1 MRYLFILIFLFV
13 SLDNLSQDRSQWSR
27 GAAGQNFQMPNMIV
41 KGKLVDS
48 ESNDGLSYATISIVT
63 LDSILISGGITDD
76 NGKFKIEINPR
87 KMMEKIREERKAN
100 SRGTGM
106 GLIAEITYVGY
117 KIKKVS
123 IPFTRENR
131 EVDLK
136 NIILESDATALSEVT
151 VRAEKSSLEL
161 KLDKRVFNV
170 GKDLSNK
177 GGTAEEIL
185 ENIPSIDLDI
195 EGNISLRGSQS
206 VRILIDGKPASMM
219 GFDGPNAF
227 KQLQGNEI
235 DKVEIITSKP
245 NPILLNQ
252 LSNIFIMSKAWSE
265 KNFAMSPQ
273 NWDAGQ
279 ETFSATNALGTG
291 PFKITLREPNTK
303 TVFKRNKHWWGEMK
317 DKSVTQIELM
327 PIKNAATR
335 VAALLSGEIDLVTDA
350 PVQDLKR
357 IGSSSGHKVEST
369 AQMRTI
375 FLGMDQAADKLRT
388 GNTGD
393 NPFKKKEVRQALYQ
407 AIDIEAIKKKVMR
420 GLSEPAGIITFP
432 GVNGY
437 TADLDKRLPYDVNA
451 AKKLLADAGY
461 PNGFD
466 VELRC
471 PNDRYV
477 NDEAICTAVVGML
490 GKIGVNVN
498 LFAQTKSK
506 HFKELKDDQGDFY
519 MLGWGVPTLD
529 SHYVFHYLYE
539 TGASWNKV
547 NFSNADVDAAIRV
560 MEGEVDLDKRN
571 AAIAKAWK
579 IVKDDIS
586 YLPLHHQVI
595 SWASKS
601 NVNVP
606 IRPNNEPL
614 FRTASFN

>member
-1 MRYLFILIFLFV
+1 MKFRNFIKILLAFLIVFAPSNGIAKTIKWSMQGDSLTLDPHAQNEGPTTQVSRQIYEALVTRGLDMSIGPQLATKWKAVDPNTWYFFLREDVKF
-13 SLDNLSQDRSQWSR
+13 SN
-27 GAAGQNFQMPNMIV
+27 GQPMT
-41 KGKLVDS
+41 S
-48 ESNDGLSYATISIVT
+48 EDVVFSILRAKQRTSDFKEYISTISGV
-63 LDSILISGGITDD
+63 
-76 NGKFKIEINPR
+76 
-87 KMMEKIREERKAN
+87 KA
-100 SRGTGM
+100 
-106 GLIAEITYVGY
+106 
-117 KIKKVS
+117 
-123 IPFTRENR
+123 
-131 EVDLK
+131 
-136 NIILESDATALSEVT
+136 
-151 VRAEKSSLEL
+151 
-161 KLDKRVFNV
+161 
-170 GKDLSNK
+170 
-177 GGTAEEIL
+177 
-185 ENIPSIDLDI
+185 
-195 EGNISLRGSQS
+195 
-206 VRILIDGKPASMM
+206 
-219 GFDGPNAF
+219 
-227 KQLQGNEI
+227 I
-235 DKVEIITSKP
+235 DKYTVQIKTSKP

-252 LSNIFIMSKAWSE
+252 LSNIFIMSKEWSA
-265 KNFAMSPQ
+265 KNFALSPQ

-279 ETFSATNALGTG
+279 ETFSATNAMGTG

-303 TVFKRNKHWWGEMK
+303 TVFKKNGKWWGNVEHNI
-317 DKSVTQIELM
+317 TEIQLL

-350 PVQDLKR
+350 PVQDLGR
-357 IGSSSGHKVEST
+357 IESSAGHKVAST
-369 AQMRTI
+369 PQMRTI
-375 FLGMDQAADKLRT
+375 FLGMDQAADKLRS

-432 GVNGY
+432 GVTGY
-437 TADLDKRLPYDVNA
+437 TKALDKRLPYDVDA

-461 PNGFD
+461 PSGFD

-498 LFAQTKSK
+498 LFSQTKSK
-506 HFKELKDDQGDFY
+506 HFKELKDNQGDFY

-539 TGASWNKV
+539 TDASWNKV

-579 IVKDDIS
+579 IVKDDIA

-601 NVNVP
+601 NVDVP

-614 FRTASFN
+614 FRFSKVN

>member
-1 MRYLFILIFLFV
+1 MKFKNFIKIFFAILFV
-13 SLDNLSQDRSQWSR
+13 FVSTHSFAKTIKWSMQGDSLTLDPHAQNEGPTTQVSRQVYEALVTRGLDMSIEPQLATDWKTTDPNTWVFNLRKD
-27 GAAGQNFQMPNMIV
+27 V
-41 KGKLVDS
+41 KFS
-48 ESNDGLSYATISIVT
+48 DGTDMTAKDVVFSILRAKQPTSDFKEYISTISDV
-63 LDSILISGGITDD
+63 
-76 NGKFKIEINPR
+76 K
-87 KMMEKIREERKAN
+87 
-100 SRGTGM
+100 
-106 GLIAEITYVGY
+106 
-117 KIKKVS
+117 
-123 IPFTRENR
+123 
-131 EVDLK
+131 
-136 NIILESDATALSEVT
+136 
-151 VRAEKSSLEL
+151 
-161 KLDKRVFNV
+161 
-170 GKDLSNK
+170 
-177 GGTAEEIL
+177 
-185 ENIPSIDLDI
+185 
-195 EGNISLRGSQS
+195 
-206 VRILIDGKPASMM
+206 
-219 GFDGPNAF
+219 
-227 KQLQGNEI
+227 EI
-235 DKVEIITSKP
+235 DNYTVQVSTSKP

-252 LSNIFIMSKAWSE
+252 LSNIFIMSKKWSID
-265 KNFAMSPQ
+265 FGATVSQ
-273 NWDAGQ
+273 NWDGGE
-279 ETFSATNALGTG
+279 ETFSATNAMGTG

-303 TVFKRNKHWWGEMK
+303 TVFERNSNWWGSMK
-317 DKSVTQIELM
+317 DNSVSEIHLL
-327 PIKNAATR
+327 PIKNSATR
-335 VAALLSGEIDLVTDA
+335 VAALLSGEVDLVTDA
-350 PVQDLKR
+350 PVQDLAR
-357 IGSSSGHKVEST
+357 IGNSADHEVVST

-375 FLGMDQAADKLRT
+375 FLGMDQAADKLRS

-437 TADLDKRLPYDVNA
+437 TEELDKRLPYDVDA

-461 PNGFD
+461 PKGFD

-506 HFKELKDDQGDFY
+506 HFKELKEDKGDFY

-539 TGASWNKV
+539 SGASWNKV
-547 NFSNADVDAAIRV
+547 NFSNSDVDAAIRV

-571 AAIAKAWK
+571 AAIANAWK

-595 SWASKS
+595 SWATKN
-601 NVNVP
+601 NVDVP

-614 FRTASFN
+614 FRFASFK

>member
-1 MRYLFILIFLFV
+1 MKFKNFIKIFFAILFV
-13 SLDNLSQDRSQWSR
+13 FTSTH
-27 GAAGQNFQMPNMIV
+27 
-41 KGKLVDS
+41 
-48 ESNDGLSYATISIVT
+48 SYAKTIKWSMQGDSLTLDPHAQNEGPTTQVSRQVYEALVTRGLDMSIEPQLATDWKTTDPNTWVFNLRKDVKFSDGTDMTAKDVVFSILRAKQPTSDFKEYISTISDV
-63 LDSILISGGITDD
+63 
-76 NGKFKIEINPR
+76 K
-87 KMMEKIREERKAN
+87 
-100 SRGTGM
+100 
-106 GLIAEITYVGY
+106 
-117 KIKKVS
+117 
-123 IPFTRENR
+123 
-131 EVDLK
+131 
-136 NIILESDATALSEVT
+136 
-151 VRAEKSSLEL
+151 
-161 KLDKRVFNV
+161 
-170 GKDLSNK
+170 
-177 GGTAEEIL
+177 
-185 ENIPSIDLDI
+185 
-195 EGNISLRGSQS
+195 
-206 VRILIDGKPASMM
+206 
-219 GFDGPNAF
+219 
-227 KQLQGNEI
+227 EI
-235 DKVEIITSKP
+235 DNYTVQVSTSKP

-252 LSNIFIMSKAWSE
+252 LSNIFIMSKKWSID
-265 KNFAMSPQ
+265 FGATVSQ
-273 NWDAGQ
+273 NWDGGE
-279 ETFSATNALGTG
+279 ETFSATNAMGTG

-303 TVFKRNKHWWGEMK
+303 TVFERNSNWWGSMK
-317 DKSVTQIELM
+317 DNSVSEIHLL
-327 PIKNAATR
+327 PIKNSATR
-335 VAALLSGEIDLVTDA
+335 VAALLSGEVDLVTDA
-350 PVQDLKR
+350 PVQDLAR
-357 IGSSSGHKVEST
+357 IGNSADHDVVST

-375 FLGMDQAADKLRT
+375 FLGMDQAADKLRS

-437 TADLDKRLPYDVNA
+437 TQDLDKRLPYDVDA

-461 PNGFD
+461 PKGFD

-506 HFKELKDDQGDFY
+506 HFKELKEDKGDFY

-539 TGASWNKV
+539 SGASWNKV
-547 NFSNADVDAAIRV
+547 NFSNSEVDAAIRV

-571 AAIAKAWK
+571 AAIANAWK

-595 SWASKS
+595 SWATKNS
-601 NVNVP
+601 VDVP

-614 FRTASFN
+614 FRFASFK

>member
-1 MRYLFILIFLFV
+1 MKFKNFIKIFFAILFV
-13 SLDNLSQDRSQWSR
+13 FVSTH
-27 GAAGQNFQMPNMIV
+27 
-41 KGKLVDS
+41 
-48 ESNDGLSYATISIVT
+48 SYAKTIKWSMQGDSLTLDPHAQNEGPTTQVSRQVYEALVTRGLDMSIEPQLATDWKTTDPNTWVFNLRKGVKFSDGTDMTAKDVVFSILRAKQPTSDFKEYISTISDV
-63 LDSILISGGITDD
+63 
-76 NGKFKIEINPR
+76 K
-87 KMMEKIREERKAN
+87 
-100 SRGTGM
+100 
-106 GLIAEITYVGY
+106 
-117 KIKKVS
+117 
-123 IPFTRENR
+123 
-131 EVDLK
+131 
-136 NIILESDATALSEVT
+136 
-151 VRAEKSSLEL
+151 
-161 KLDKRVFNV
+161 
-170 GKDLSNK
+170 
-177 GGTAEEIL
+177 
-185 ENIPSIDLDI
+185 
-195 EGNISLRGSQS
+195 
-206 VRILIDGKPASMM
+206 
-219 GFDGPNAF
+219 
-227 KQLQGNEI
+227 EI
-235 DKVEIITSKP
+235 DNYTVQVTTSKP

-252 LSNIFIMSKAWSE
+252 LSNIFIMSKKWSID
-265 KNFAMSPQ
+265 FGATVSQ
-273 NWDAGQ
+273 NWDGGE
-279 ETFSATNALGTG
+279 ETFSATNAMGTG

-303 TVFKRNKHWWGEMK
+303 TVFERNSNWWGSMK
-317 DKSVTQIELM
+317 DNSVTEIHLL
-327 PIKNAATR
+327 PIKNSATR
-335 VAALLSGEIDLVTDA
+335 VAALLSGEVDLVTDA
-350 PVQDLKR
+350 PVQDLAR
-357 IGSSSGHKVEST
+357 IGNSADHEVVST

-375 FLGMDQAADKLRT
+375 FLGMDQAADKLRS

-437 TADLDKRLPYDVNA
+437 TQDLDKRLPYDVDA

-461 PNGFD
+461 PKGFD

-506 HFKELKDDQGDFY
+506 HFKELKEDKGDFY

-539 TGASWNKV
+539 SGASWNKV
-547 NFSNADVDAAIRV
+547 NFSNSEVDAAIRV

-571 AAIAKAWK
+571 AAIANAWK

-595 SWASKS
+595 SWATKNS
-601 NVNVP
+601 VDVP

-614 FRTASFN
+614 FRFASFK

>member
-1 MRYLFILIFLFV
+1 MKFKNFIKIFFAILFV
-13 SLDNLSQDRSQWSR
+13 FVSTH
-27 GAAGQNFQMPNMIV
+27 
-41 KGKLVDS
+41 
-48 ESNDGLSYATISIVT
+48 SYAKTIKWSMQGDSLTLDPHAQNEGPTTQVSRQVYEALVTRGLDMSIEPQLATDWKTTDPNTWVFNLRKDVKFSDGTDMTAKDVVFSILRAKQPTSDFKEYISTISDV
-63 LDSILISGGITDD
+63 
-76 NGKFKIEINPR
+76 K
-87 KMMEKIREERKAN
+87 
-100 SRGTGM
+100 
-106 GLIAEITYVGY
+106 
-117 KIKKVS
+117 
-123 IPFTRENR
+123 
-131 EVDLK
+131 
-136 NIILESDATALSEVT
+136 
-151 VRAEKSSLEL
+151 
-161 KLDKRVFNV
+161 
-170 GKDLSNK
+170 
-177 GGTAEEIL
+177 
-185 ENIPSIDLDI
+185 
-195 EGNISLRGSQS
+195 
-206 VRILIDGKPASMM
+206 
-219 GFDGPNAF
+219 
-227 KQLQGNEI
+227 EI
-235 DKVEIITSKP
+235 DNYTVQVTTSKP

-252 LSNIFIMSKAWSE
+252 LSNIFIMSKKWSID
-265 KNFAMSPQ
+265 FGATVSQ
-273 NWDAGQ
+273 NWDGGE
-279 ETFSATNALGTG
+279 ETFSATNAMGTG

-303 TVFKRNKHWWGEMK
+303 TVFERNSNWWGSMK
-317 DKSVTQIELM
+317 DNSVTEIHLL
-327 PIKNAATR
+327 PIKNSATR
-335 VAALLSGEIDLVTDA
+335 VAALLSGEVDLVTDA
-350 PVQDLKR
+350 PVQDLAR
-357 IGSSSGHKVEST
+357 IGNSADHEVVST

-375 FLGMDQAADKLRT
+375 FLGMDQAADKLRS

-437 TADLDKRLPYDVNA
+437 TQDLDKRLPYDVDA

-461 PNGFD
+461 PKGFD

-506 HFKELKDDQGDFY
+506 HFKELKEDKGDFY

-539 TGASWNKV
+539 SGASWNKV
-547 NFSNADVDAAIRV
+547 NFSNSEVDAAIRV

-571 AAIAKAWK
+571 AAIANAWK

-595 SWASKS
+595 SWATKK
-601 NVNVP
+601 NVDVP

-614 FRTASFN
+614 FRFASFK

>member
-1 MRYLFILIFLFV
+1 MKFKNFIKIFFAILFV
-13 SLDNLSQDRSQWSR
+13 FVSTH
-27 GAAGQNFQMPNMIV
+27 
-41 KGKLVDS
+41 
-48 ESNDGLSYATISIVT
+48 SYAKTIKWSMQGDSLTLDPHAQNEGPTTQVSRQVYEALVTRGLDMSIEPQLATDWKTTDPNTWVFNLRKDVKFSDGTDMTAKDVVFSILRAKQPTSDFKEYISTISDV
-63 LDSILISGGITDD
+63 
-76 NGKFKIEINPR
+76 K
-87 KMMEKIREERKAN
+87 
-100 SRGTGM
+100 
-106 GLIAEITYVGY
+106 
-117 KIKKVS
+117 
-123 IPFTRENR
+123 
-131 EVDLK
+131 
-136 NIILESDATALSEVT
+136 
-151 VRAEKSSLEL
+151 
-161 KLDKRVFNV
+161 
-170 GKDLSNK
+170 
-177 GGTAEEIL
+177 
-185 ENIPSIDLDI
+185 
-195 EGNISLRGSQS
+195 
-206 VRILIDGKPASMM
+206 
-219 GFDGPNAF
+219 
-227 KQLQGNEI
+227 EI
-235 DKVEIITSKP
+235 DNYTVQVTTSKP

-252 LSNIFIMSKAWSE
+252 LSNIFIMSKKWSID
-265 KNFAMSPQ
+265 FGATVSQ
-273 NWDAGQ
+273 NWDGGE
-279 ETFSATNALGTG
+279 ETFSATNAMGTG

-303 TVFKRNKHWWGEMK
+303 TVFERNSNWWGSMK
-317 DKSVTQIELM
+317 DNSVTEIHLL
-327 PIKNAATR
+327 PIKNSATR
-335 VAALLSGEIDLVTDA
+335 VAALLSGEVDLVTDA
-350 PVQDLKR
+350 PVQDLAR
-357 IGSSSGHKVEST
+357 IGNSADHEVVST

-375 FLGMDQAADKLRT
+375 FLGMDQAADKLRS

-437 TADLDKRLPYDVNA
+437 TQDLDKRLPYDVDA

-461 PNGFD
+461 PKGFD

-506 HFKELKDDQGDFY
+506 HFKELKEDKGDFY

-539 TGASWNKV
+539 SGASWNKV
-547 NFSNADVDAAIRV
+547 NFSNSEVDAAIRV

-571 AAIAKAWK
+571 AAIANAWK

-595 SWASKS
+595 SWATKN
-601 NVNVP
+601 NVDVP

-614 FRTASFN
+614 FRFASFK

>member
-1 MRYLFILIFLFV
+1 MKTKNLLKIFLTILFVFV
-13 SLDNLSQDRSQWSR
+13 SSNSWAKTIKWSMQGDSLTLDPH
-27 GAAGQNFQMPNMIV
+27 GQNEGPTTQVSRQIYEALVTRGLDMSIGPQLATKWKAVDPNTWYFFLREDV
-41 KGKLVDS
+41 KFSNGQKMTS
-48 ESNDGLSYATISIVT
+48 EDVVFSILRAKQPTSDFKEYISTISSVKAI
-63 LDSILISGGITDD
+63 DD
-76 NGKFKIEINPR
+76 Y
-87 KMMEKIREERKAN
+87 
-100 SRGTGM
+100 T
-106 GLIAEITYVGY
+106 VQ
-117 KIKKVS
+117 IK
-123 IPFTRENR
+123 
-131 EVDLK
+131 
-136 NIILESDATALSEVT
+136 
-151 VRAEKSSLEL
+151 
-161 KLDKRVFNV
+161 
-170 GKDLSNK
+170 
-177 GGTAEEIL
+177 
-185 ENIPSIDLDI
+185 
-195 EGNISLRGSQS
+195 
-206 VRILIDGKPASMM
+206 
-219 GFDGPNAF
+219 
-227 KQLQGNEI
+227 
-235 DKVEIITSKP
+235 TSKP

-252 LSNIFIMSKAWSE
+252 LSNIFIMSKQWSTE
-265 KNFAMSPQ
+265 NFVIAPQ

-279 ETFSATNALGTG
+279 ETYAATNAMGTG

-303 TVFKRNKHWWGEMK
+303 TVFKKNTKWWGNVEHNL
-317 DKSVTQIELM
+317 TEIQLL

-335 VAALLSGEIDLVTDA
+335 VAALLSGEIDIVTDA
-350 PVQDLKR
+350 PVQDLAR
-357 IGSSSGHKVEST
+357 ITASAGHKVEST
-369 AQMRTI
+369 PQMRTI

-432 GVNGY
+432 GVTGY
-437 TADLDKRLPYDVNA
+437 TKALDKRLPYDVDA
-451 AKKLLADAGY
+451 AKQLLADAGY
-461 PNGFD
+461 PDGFD

-490 GKIGVNVN
+490 GKIGVNVS

-539 TGASWNKV
+539 SGASWNKV
-547 NFSNADVDAAIRV
+547 NFSDADVDAAIRV
-560 MEGEVDLDKRN
+560 MEGEVDLEKRN

-579 IVKDDIS
+579 IVRDNIA

-614 FRTASFN
+614 FRFSSVN

>member
-1 MRYLFILIFLFV
+1 MKFKNFIKIFFAILFV
-13 SLDNLSQDRSQWSR
+13 FVSTH
-27 GAAGQNFQMPNMIV
+27 
-41 KGKLVDS
+41 
-48 ESNDGLSYATISIVT
+48 SYAKTIKWSMQGDSLTLDPHAQNEGPTTQVSRQVYEALVTRGLDMSIEPQLATDWKTTDPNTWVFNLRKDVKFSDGTDMTAKDVVFSILRAKQPTSDFKEYISTISDV
-63 LDSILISGGITDD
+63 
-76 NGKFKIEINPR
+76 K
-87 KMMEKIREERKAN
+87 
-100 SRGTGM
+100 
-106 GLIAEITYVGY
+106 
-117 KIKKVS
+117 
-123 IPFTRENR
+123 
-131 EVDLK
+131 
-136 NIILESDATALSEVT
+136 
-151 VRAEKSSLEL
+151 
-161 KLDKRVFNV
+161 
-170 GKDLSNK
+170 
-177 GGTAEEIL
+177 
-185 ENIPSIDLDI
+185 
-195 EGNISLRGSQS
+195 
-206 VRILIDGKPASMM
+206 
-219 GFDGPNAF
+219 
-227 KQLQGNEI
+227 EI
-235 DKVEIITSKP
+235 DNYTVQVSTSKP

-252 LSNIFIMSKAWSE
+252 LSNIFIMSKKWSID
-265 KNFAMSPQ
+265 FGATVSQ
-273 NWDAGQ
+273 NWDGGE
-279 ETFSATNALGTG
+279 ETFSATNAMGTG

-303 TVFKRNKHWWGEMK
+303 TVFERNSNWWGSMK
-317 DKSVTQIELM
+317 DNSVTEIHLL
-327 PIKNAATR
+327 PIKNSATR
-335 VAALLSGEIDLVTDA
+335 VAALLSGEVDLVTDA
-350 PVQDLKR
+350 PVQDLAR
-357 IGSSSGHKVEST
+357 IGNSADHEVVST

-375 FLGMDQAADKLRT
+375 FLGMDQAADKLRS

-437 TADLDKRLPYDVNA
+437 TQDLDKRLPYDVDA

-461 PNGFD
+461 PKGFD

-506 HFKELKDDQGDFY
+506 HFKELKEDKGDFY

-539 TGASWNKV
+539 SGASWNKV
-547 NFSNADVDAAIRV
+547 NFSNSEVDAAIRV

-571 AAIAKAWK
+571 AAIANAWK

-595 SWASKS
+595 SWATKN
-601 NVNVP
+601 NVDVP

-614 FRTASFN
+614 FRFASFK

>member
-1 MRYLFILIFLFV
+1 MKFKNFIKIFFAFLFV
-13 SLDNLSQDRSQWSR
+13 FVSTH
-27 GAAGQNFQMPNMIV
+27 
-41 KGKLVDS
+41 
-48 ESNDGLSYATISIVT
+48 SYAKTIKWSMQGDSLTLDPHAQNEGPTTQVSRQVYEALVTRGLDMSIEPQLATDWKTTDPNTWVFNLRKGVKFSDGTDMTAKDVVFSILRAKQPTSDFKEYISTISDV
-63 LDSILISGGITDD
+63 
-76 NGKFKIEINPR
+76 K
-87 KMMEKIREERKAN
+87 
-100 SRGTGM
+100 
-106 GLIAEITYVGY
+106 
-117 KIKKVS
+117 
-123 IPFTRENR
+123 
-131 EVDLK
+131 
-136 NIILESDATALSEVT
+136 
-151 VRAEKSSLEL
+151 
-161 KLDKRVFNV
+161 
-170 GKDLSNK
+170 
-177 GGTAEEIL
+177 
-185 ENIPSIDLDI
+185 
-195 EGNISLRGSQS
+195 
-206 VRILIDGKPASMM
+206 
-219 GFDGPNAF
+219 
-227 KQLQGNEI
+227 EI
-235 DKVEIITSKP
+235 DNYTVQVTTSKP

-252 LSNIFIMSKAWSE
+252 LSNIFIMSKKWSID
-265 KNFAMSPQ
+265 FGATVSQ
-273 NWDAGQ
+273 NWDGGE
-279 ETFSATNALGTG
+279 ETFSATNAMGTG

-303 TVFKRNKHWWGEMK
+303 TVFERNSNWWGSMK
-317 DKSVTQIELM
+317 DNSVSEIHLL
-327 PIKNAATR
+327 PIKNSATR
-335 VAALLSGEIDLVTDA
+335 VAALLSGEVDLVTDA
-350 PVQDLKR
+350 PVQDLAR
-357 IGSSSGHKVEST
+357 IGNSADHDVVST

-375 FLGMDQAADKLRT
+375 FLGMDQAADKLRS

-437 TADLDKRLPYDVNA
+437 TKDLDKRLPYDVDA

-461 PNGFD
+461 PKGFD

-506 HFKELKDDQGDFY
+506 HFKELKEDKGDFY

-539 TGASWNKV
+539 SGASWNKV
-547 NFSNADVDAAIRV
+547 NFSNSEVDAAIRV

-571 AAIAKAWK
+571 AAIANAWK

-595 SWASKS
+595 SWATKN
-601 NVNVP
+601 NVDVP

-614 FRTASFN
+614 FRFASFK

>member
-1 MRYLFILIFLFV
+1 MKFKNFIKIFFAILFV
-13 SLDNLSQDRSQWSR
+13 FVSTH
-27 GAAGQNFQMPNMIV
+27 
-41 KGKLVDS
+41 
-48 ESNDGLSYATISIVT
+48 SYAKTIKWSMQGDSLTLDPHAQNEGPTTQVSRQVYEALVTRGLDMSIEPQLATDWKTTDPNTWVFNLRKGVKFSDGTDMTAKDVVFSILRAKQPTSDFKEYISTISDV
-63 LDSILISGGITDD
+63 
-76 NGKFKIEINPR
+76 K
-87 KMMEKIREERKAN
+87 
-100 SRGTGM
+100 
-106 GLIAEITYVGY
+106 
-117 KIKKVS
+117 
-123 IPFTRENR
+123 
-131 EVDLK
+131 
-136 NIILESDATALSEVT
+136 
-151 VRAEKSSLEL
+151 
-161 KLDKRVFNV
+161 
-170 GKDLSNK
+170 
-177 GGTAEEIL
+177 
-185 ENIPSIDLDI
+185 
-195 EGNISLRGSQS
+195 
-206 VRILIDGKPASMM
+206 
-219 GFDGPNAF
+219 
-227 KQLQGNEI
+227 EI
-235 DKVEIITSKP
+235 DNYTVQVSTSKP

-252 LSNIFIMSKAWSE
+252 LSNIFIMSKKWSID
-265 KNFAMSPQ
+265 FGATVSQ
-273 NWDAGQ
+273 NWDGGE
-279 ETFSATNALGTG
+279 ETFSATNAMGTG

-303 TVFKRNKHWWGEMK
+303 TVFERNSNWWGSMK
-317 DKSVTQIELM
+317 DNSVSEIHLL
-327 PIKNAATR
+327 PIKNSATR
-335 VAALLSGEIDLVTDA
+335 VAALLSGEVDLVTDA
-350 PVQDLKR
+350 PVQDLAR
-357 IGSSSGHKVEST
+357 IGNSADHDVVST

-375 FLGMDQAADKLRT
+375 FLGMDQAADKLRS

-437 TADLDKRLPYDVNA
+437 TKDLDKRLPYDVDA

-461 PNGFD
+461 PKGFD

-506 HFKELKDDQGDFY
+506 HFKELKEDKGDFY

-539 TGASWNKV
+539 SGASWNKV
-547 NFSNADVDAAIRV
+547 NFSNSEVDAAIRV

-571 AAIAKAWK
+571 AAIANAWK

-595 SWASKS
+595 SWATKK
-601 NVNVP
+601 NVDVP

-614 FRTASFN
+614 FRFASFK

>member
-1 MRYLFILIFLFV
+1 MKFKNFIKIFFAILFV
-13 SLDNLSQDRSQWSR
+13 FVSTH
-27 GAAGQNFQMPNMIV
+27 
-41 KGKLVDS
+41 
-48 ESNDGLSYATISIVT
+48 SYAKTIKWSMQGDSLTLDPHAQNEGPTTQVSRQVYEALVTRGLDMSIEPQLATDWKTTDPNTWVFNLRKGVKFSDGTDMTAKDVVFSILRAKQPTSDFKEYISTISDV
-63 LDSILISGGITDD
+63 
-76 NGKFKIEINPR
+76 K
-87 KMMEKIREERKAN
+87 
-100 SRGTGM
+100 
-106 GLIAEITYVGY
+106 
-117 KIKKVS
+117 
-123 IPFTRENR
+123 
-131 EVDLK
+131 
-136 NIILESDATALSEVT
+136 
-151 VRAEKSSLEL
+151 
-161 KLDKRVFNV
+161 
-170 GKDLSNK
+170 
-177 GGTAEEIL
+177 
-185 ENIPSIDLDI
+185 
-195 EGNISLRGSQS
+195 
-206 VRILIDGKPASMM
+206 
-219 GFDGPNAF
+219 
-227 KQLQGNEI
+227 EI
-235 DKVEIITSKP
+235 DNYTVQVTTSKP

-252 LSNIFIMSKAWSE
+252 LSNIFIMSKKWSIDYG
-265 KNFAMSPQ
+265 ATVSQ
-273 NWDAGQ
+273 NWDGGE
-279 ETFSATNALGTG
+279 ETFSATNAMGTG

-303 TVFKRNKHWWGEMK
+303 TVFERNSNWWGSMK
-317 DKSVTQIELM
+317 DNSVSEIHLL
-327 PIKNAATR
+327 PIKNSATR
-335 VAALLSGEIDLVTDA
+335 VAALLSGEVDLVTDA
-350 PVQDLKR
+350 PVQDLAR
-357 IGSSSGHKVEST
+357 IGNSADHDVVST

-375 FLGMDQAADKLRT
+375 FLGMDQAADKLRS

-437 TADLDKRLPYDVNA
+437 TQDLDKRLPYDVDA

-461 PNGFD
+461 PKGFD

-506 HFKELKDDQGDFY
+506 HFKELKEDKGDFY

-539 TGASWNKV
+539 SGASWNKV
-547 NFSNADVDAAIRV
+547 NFSNSEVDAAIRV

-571 AAIAKAWK
+571 AAIANAWK

-595 SWASKS
+595 SWATKNS
-601 NVNVP
+601 VDVP

-614 FRTASFN
+614 FRFASFK

>member
-1 MRYLFILIFLFV
+1 MKFKNFIKIFFAILFV
-13 SLDNLSQDRSQWSR
+13 FVSTH
-27 GAAGQNFQMPNMIV
+27 
-41 KGKLVDS
+41 
-48 ESNDGLSYATISIVT
+48 SYAKTIKWSMQGDSLTLDPHAQNEGPTTQVSRQVYEALVTRGLDMSIEPQLATDWKTTDPNTWVFNLRKGVKFSDGTDMTAKDVVFSILRAKQPTSDFKEYISTISDV
-63 LDSILISGGITDD
+63 
-76 NGKFKIEINPR
+76 K
-87 KMMEKIREERKAN
+87 
-100 SRGTGM
+100 
-106 GLIAEITYVGY
+106 
-117 KIKKVS
+117 
-123 IPFTRENR
+123 
-131 EVDLK
+131 
-136 NIILESDATALSEVT
+136 
-151 VRAEKSSLEL
+151 
-161 KLDKRVFNV
+161 
-170 GKDLSNK
+170 
-177 GGTAEEIL
+177 
-185 ENIPSIDLDI
+185 
-195 EGNISLRGSQS
+195 
-206 VRILIDGKPASMM
+206 
-219 GFDGPNAF
+219 
-227 KQLQGNEI
+227 EI
-235 DKVEIITSKP
+235 DNYTVQVSTSKP

-252 LSNIFIMSKAWSE
+252 LSNIFIMSKKWSID
-265 KNFAMSPQ
+265 FGATVSQ
-273 NWDAGQ
+273 NWDGGE
-279 ETFSATNALGTG
+279 ETLSATNAMGTG

-303 TVFKRNKHWWGEMK
+303 TVFERNSNWWGSMK
-317 DKSVTQIELM
+317 DNSVSEIHLL
-327 PIKNAATR
+327 PIKNSATR
-335 VAALLSGEIDLVTDA
+335 VAALLSGEVDLVTDA
-350 PVQDLKR
+350 PVQDLAR
-357 IGSSSGHKVEST
+357 IGNSADHDVVST

-375 FLGMDQAADKLRT
+375 FLGMDQAADKLRS

-437 TADLDKRLPYDVNA
+437 TKDLDKRLPYDVDA

-461 PNGFD
+461 PKGFD

-506 HFKELKDDQGDFY
+506 HFKELKEDKGDFY

-539 TGASWNKV
+539 SGASWNKV
-547 NFSNADVDAAIRV
+547 NFSNSEVDAAIRV

-571 AAIAKAWK
+571 AAIANAWK

-595 SWASKS
+595 SWATKN
-601 NVNVP
+601 NVDVP

-614 FRTASFN
+614 FRFASFK

>member
-1 MRYLFILIFLFV
+1 MKPKTLIKLVLLIFLSFV
-13 SLDNLSQDRSQWSR
+13 STQSFAKTIKWSMQ
-27 GAAGQNFQMPNMIV
+27 G
-41 KGKLVDS
+41 DS
-48 ESNDGLSYATISIVT
+48 LT
-63 LDSILISGGITDD
+63 LDPHAQNEGPTTMVSRQIYEALVTRGLDMSIGPQLAKKWATVDPNTWYFYLRDDVKFSNGQKMTAEDVVFSILRAKKPTSDFKEYISTVSSAKAIDD
-76 NGKFKIEINPR
+76 Y
-87 KMMEKIREERKAN
+87 
-100 SRGTGM
+100 T
-106 GLIAEITYVGY
+106 VQ
-117 KIKKVS
+117 IK
-123 IPFTRENR
+123 
-131 EVDLK
+131 
-136 NIILESDATALSEVT
+136 
-151 VRAEKSSLEL
+151 
-161 KLDKRVFNV
+161 
-170 GKDLSNK
+170 
-177 GGTAEEIL
+177 
-185 ENIPSIDLDI
+185 
-195 EGNISLRGSQS
+195 
-206 VRILIDGKPASMM
+206 
-219 GFDGPNAF
+219 
-227 KQLQGNEI
+227 
-235 DKVEIITSKP
+235 TSKP

-252 LSNIFIMSKAWSE
+252 LSNIFIMSKKWSQE
-265 KNFAMSPQ
+265 NSVINPQ
-273 NWDAGQ
+273 NWDDGQ
-279 ETFSATNALGTG
+279 ETFSATNAMGTG
-291 PFKITLREPNTK
+291 PFKISLREPNTK
-303 TVFKRNKHWWGEMK
+303 TIFKRNYKWWGSMK
-317 DKSVTQIELM
+317 DNKVTEIRLL

-335 VAALLSGEIDLVTDA
+335 VAALLSGELDLVTDA
-350 PVQDLKR
+350 PVQDLAR
-357 IGSSSGHKVEST
+357 IKSSTGHKVEST

-375 FLGMDQAADKLRT
+375 FLGMDQSADKLRT

-437 TADLDKRLPYDVNA
+437 TKELDKRLPYDVNA

-461 PNGFD
+461 PNGFN

-506 HFKELKDDQGDFY
+506 HFKELKDNQGDFY

-539 TGASWNKV
+539 SGASWNKV
-547 NFSNADVDAAIRV
+547 NFSNSEVDAAIRV
-560 MEGEVDLDKRN
+560 MEGEVDLEKRN
-571 AAIAKAWK
+571 ASIAKAWK

-601 NVNVP
+601 GLDVP

-614 FRTASFN
+614 FRFASFD

>member
-1 MRYLFILIFLFV
+1 MKFKNFIKIFFAVLFV
-13 SLDNLSQDRSQWSR
+13 FVSTH
-27 GAAGQNFQMPNMIV
+27 
-41 KGKLVDS
+41 
-48 ESNDGLSYATISIVT
+48 SYAKTIKWSMQGDSLTLDPHAQNEGPTTQVSRQVYEALVTRGLDMSIEPQLATDWKTTDPNTWVFNLRKGVKFSDGTDMTAKDVVFSILRAKQPTSDFKEYISTISDV
-63 LDSILISGGITDD
+63 
-76 NGKFKIEINPR
+76 K
-87 KMMEKIREERKAN
+87 
-100 SRGTGM
+100 
-106 GLIAEITYVGY
+106 
-117 KIKKVS
+117 
-123 IPFTRENR
+123 
-131 EVDLK
+131 
-136 NIILESDATALSEVT
+136 
-151 VRAEKSSLEL
+151 
-161 KLDKRVFNV
+161 
-170 GKDLSNK
+170 
-177 GGTAEEIL
+177 
-185 ENIPSIDLDI
+185 
-195 EGNISLRGSQS
+195 
-206 VRILIDGKPASMM
+206 
-219 GFDGPNAF
+219 
-227 KQLQGNEI
+227 EI
-235 DKVEIITSKP
+235 DNYTVQVTTSKP

-252 LSNIFIMSKAWSE
+252 LSNIFIMSKKWSID
-265 KNFAMSPQ
+265 FGATVSQ
-273 NWDAGQ
+273 NWDGGE
-279 ETFSATNALGTG
+279 ETFSATNAMGTG

-303 TVFKRNKHWWGEMK
+303 TVFERNSNWWGSMK
-317 DKSVTQIELM
+317 DNSVSEIHLL
-327 PIKNAATR
+327 PIKNSATR
-335 VAALLSGEIDLVTDA
+335 VAALLSGEVDLVTDA
-350 PVQDLKR
+350 PVQDLAR
-357 IGSSSGHKVEST
+357 IGNSADHDVVST

-375 FLGMDQAADKLRT
+375 FLGMDQAVDKLRS

-437 TADLDKRLPYDVNA
+437 TQDLDKRLPYDVDA

-461 PNGFD
+461 PKGFD

-506 HFKELKDDQGDFY
+506 HFKELKEDKGDFY

-539 TGASWNKV
+539 SGASWNKV
-547 NFSNADVDAAIRV
+547 NFSNSEVDAAIRV

-571 AAIAKAWK
+571 AAIANAWK

-595 SWASKS
+595 SWATKK
-601 NVNVP
+601 NVDVP

-614 FRTASFN
+614 FRFASFK

>member
-1 MRYLFILIFLFV
+1 MKPINLLRILLAFMFVFV
-13 SLDNLSQDRSQWSR
+13 STQSFAKTIKWSMQGDSLTLDPHAQNEGPTTQVSR
-27 GAAGQNFQMPNMIV
+27 QIYEALVTRGLDMTIGPQLATKWKAVDPNTWYFFLRDDVKFSNGQKMTSDDVVFSILRAKQPTSDFKEYI
-41 KGKLVDS
+41 S
-48 ESNDGLSYATISIVT
+48 TISGVKAI
-63 LDSILISGGITDD
+63 DD
-76 NGKFKIEINPR
+76 Y
-87 KMMEKIREERKAN
+87 
-100 SRGTGM
+100 T
-106 GLIAEITYVGY
+106 VQ
-117 KIKKVS
+117 IK
-123 IPFTRENR
+123 
-131 EVDLK
+131 
-136 NIILESDATALSEVT
+136 
-151 VRAEKSSLEL
+151 
-161 KLDKRVFNV
+161 
-170 GKDLSNK
+170 
-177 GGTAEEIL
+177 
-185 ENIPSIDLDI
+185 
-195 EGNISLRGSQS
+195 
-206 VRILIDGKPASMM
+206 
-219 GFDGPNAF
+219 
-227 KQLQGNEI
+227 
-235 DKVEIITSKP
+235 TSKP

-252 LSNIFIMSKAWSE
+252 LSNIFIMSKQWSTD
-265 KNFAMSPQ
+265 NFVIAPQ

-279 ETFSATNALGTG
+279 ETFSATNAMGTG

-303 TVFKRNKHWWGEMK
+303 TVFKKNGKWWGNVEHNI
-317 DKSVTQIELM
+317 TEIQLL

-350 PVQDLKR
+350 PVQDLNR
-357 IGSSSGHKVEST
+357 ISSSGGHKVEST
-369 AQMRTI
+369 PQMRTI
-375 FLGMDQAADKLRT
+375 FLGMDQKADKLRT

-432 GVNGY
+432 GVTGY
-437 TADLDKRLPYDVNA
+437 TKALDKRLPYDVDA

-506 HFKELKDDQGDFY
+506 HFKELKDNQGDFY

-539 TGASWNKV
+539 TDASWNKV
-547 NFSNADVDAAIRV
+547 NFSDADVDAAIRV

-579 IVKDDIS
+579 IVRDNIA

-614 FRTASFN
+614 FRFSSVN

>member
-1 MRYLFILIFLFV
+1 MKFKNFIKIFFAILFV
-13 SLDNLSQDRSQWSR
+13 FVSTH
-27 GAAGQNFQMPNMIV
+27 
-41 KGKLVDS
+41 
-48 ESNDGLSYATISIVT
+48 SYAKTIKWSMQGDSLTLDPHAQNEGPTTQVSRQVYEALVTRGLDMSIEPQLATDWKTTDPNTWVFNLRKDVKFSDGTDMTAKDVVFSILRAKQPTSDFKEYISTISDV
-63 LDSILISGGITDD
+63 
-76 NGKFKIEINPR
+76 K
-87 KMMEKIREERKAN
+87 
-100 SRGTGM
+100 
-106 GLIAEITYVGY
+106 
-117 KIKKVS
+117 
-123 IPFTRENR
+123 
-131 EVDLK
+131 
-136 NIILESDATALSEVT
+136 
-151 VRAEKSSLEL
+151 
-161 KLDKRVFNV
+161 
-170 GKDLSNK
+170 
-177 GGTAEEIL
+177 
-185 ENIPSIDLDI
+185 
-195 EGNISLRGSQS
+195 
-206 VRILIDGKPASMM
+206 
-219 GFDGPNAF
+219 
-227 KQLQGNEI
+227 EI
-235 DKVEIITSKP
+235 DNYTVQVSTSKP

-252 LSNIFIMSKAWSE
+252 LSNIFIMSKKWSID
-265 KNFAMSPQ
+265 FGATVSQ
-273 NWDAGQ
+273 NWDGGE
-279 ETFSATNALGTG
+279 ETFSATNAMGTG

-303 TVFKRNKHWWGEMK
+303 TVFERNSNWWGSMK
-317 DKSVTQIELM
+317 DNSVSEIHLL
-327 PIKNAATR
+327 PIKNSATR
-335 VAALLSGEIDLVTDA
+335 VAALLSGEVDLVTDA
-350 PVQDLKR
+350 PVQDLAR
-357 IGSSSGHKVEST
+357 IGNSADHDVVST

-375 FLGMDQAADKLRT
+375 FLGMDQAADKLRS

-437 TADLDKRLPYDVNA
+437 TKDLDKRLPYDVDA

-461 PNGFD
+461 PKGFD

-506 HFKELKDDQGDFY
+506 HFKELKEDKGDFY

-539 TGASWNKV
+539 SGASWNKV
-547 NFSNADVDAAIRV
+547 NFSNSEVDAAIRV

-571 AAIAKAWK
+571 AAIANAWK

-595 SWASKS
+595 SWATKK
-601 NVNVP
+601 NVDVP

-614 FRTASFN
+614 FRFASFK

>member
-1 MRYLFILIFLFV
+1 MKFKNFIKIFFAILFV
-13 SLDNLSQDRSQWSR
+13 FVSTHSFAKTIKWSMQGDSLTLDPHAQNEGPTTQVSRQVYEALVTRGLDMSIEPQLATDWKTTDPNTWVFNLRK
-27 GAAGQNFQMPNMIV
+27 GV
-41 KGKLVDS
+41 KFS
-48 ESNDGLSYATISIVT
+48 DGTDMTAKDVVFSILRAKQPTSDFKEYISTISDV
-63 LDSILISGGITDD
+63 
-76 NGKFKIEINPR
+76 K
-87 KMMEKIREERKAN
+87 
-100 SRGTGM
+100 
-106 GLIAEITYVGY
+106 
-117 KIKKVS
+117 
-123 IPFTRENR
+123 
-131 EVDLK
+131 
-136 NIILESDATALSEVT
+136 
-151 VRAEKSSLEL
+151 
-161 KLDKRVFNV
+161 
-170 GKDLSNK
+170 
-177 GGTAEEIL
+177 
-185 ENIPSIDLDI
+185 
-195 EGNISLRGSQS
+195 
-206 VRILIDGKPASMM
+206 
-219 GFDGPNAF
+219 
-227 KQLQGNEI
+227 EI
-235 DKVEIITSKP
+235 DNYTVQVTTSKP

-252 LSNIFIMSKAWSE
+252 LSNIFIMSKKWSID
-265 KNFAMSPQ
+265 FGATVSQ
-273 NWDAGQ
+273 NWDGGE
-279 ETFSATNALGTG
+279 ETFSATNAMGTG

-303 TVFKRNKHWWGEMK
+303 TVFERNSNWWGSMK
-317 DKSVTQIELM
+317 DNSVSEIHLL
-327 PIKNAATR
+327 PIKNSATR
-335 VAALLSGEIDLVTDA
+335 VAALLSGEVDLVTDA
-350 PVQDLKR
+350 PVQDLAR
-357 IGSSSGHKVEST
+357 IGNSADHEVVST

-375 FLGMDQAADKLRT
+375 FLGMDQAADKLRS

-437 TADLDKRLPYDVNA
+437 TQDLDKRLPYDVDA

-461 PNGFD
+461 PKGFD

-506 HFKELKDDQGDFY
+506 HFKELKEDKGDFY

-539 TGASWNKV
+539 SGASWNKV
-547 NFSNADVDAAIRV
+547 NFSNSEVDAAIRV

-571 AAIAKAWK
+571 AAIANAWK

-595 SWASKS
+595 SWATKN
-601 NVNVP
+601 NVDVP

-614 FRTASFN
+614 FRFASFK